1 MAKAKKVKKAAP
13 KKVVKKAAAK
23 GAKKAAAPKTIT
35 PDKLAKLS
43 YEELVSANITAMTQ
57 TIGNLSDTVDIIAQK
72 MESLAFHVIAI
83 EGVLAAVVAANGI
96 DIAAVNSNISCRV
109 SGGTDGKGNANRA
122 IDIAATIVSPLP
134 KKKAAARKR

>member
-1 MAKAKKVKKAAP
+1 MAKAKKVAP

-23 GAKKAAAPKTIT
+23 GAKKSAAPKTIS

-57 TIGNLSDTVDIIAQK
+57 TIANLSDAVDLISQK
-72 MESLAFHVIAI
+72 MESLAFHVIAV
-83 EGVLAAVVAANGI
+83 EGVLSEVVAASGI
-96 DIAAVNSNISCRV
+96 DVAAVNSNINCRIA
-109 SGGTDGKGNANRA
+109 GGTDGKGNANRA